1 MSTSVIPLNRH
12 RPLADIVERA
22 RDADRLAFLDSS
34 MPGTQGRYSILGLFP
49 YLIIEQKHRA
59 CLVNGKPVKS
69 SFFDVVKEHL
79 QADAGTKDPRLPLT
93 GGAIGY
99 LGYDFGRELCGVPTV
114 HERNSE
120 MPEASMVFYDL
131 LIIEDLRKQTLFCCC
146 KGKTMTADEAAAWA
160 DDLIARCPCVSR
172 PARKNS
178 LAPFASAFTRESYED
193 TLARL
198 VEYLHAGDAYVVNMT
213 QQLSLET
220 SEDPYS
226 IYRYLRTYNP
236 APFSAY
242 LRAPGLDI
250 CCSSMERFMEI
261 RSGHA
266 VTRPIKGTR
275 PRGRTPAEDL
285 AYREELA
292 CSEKD
297 LSELT
302 MIVDLE
308 RNDLSIT
315 CEPGSIKTA
324 GRFSVE
330 AYPTVFHLVAT
341 VEGALREDRC
351 AVDAV
356 QAAFPGG
363 SITGA
368 PKIRAMQIIDELER
382 SSRGLYTGSIGYFS
396 DTGDCDLN
404 IAIRTIVRE
413 GKRTSLGVGGGITVE
428 SDFDFEYDETLQK
441 ALAPREA
448 ASS

>member
-1 MSTSVIPLNRH
+1 MNTSVIPLNRH

-49 YLIIEQKHRA
+49 YLIIKQKHGA
-59 CLVNGKPVKS
+59 CLVNGKPAKS

-131 LIIEDLRKQTLFCCC
+131 LIIEDLRKQALFCCC

-261 RSGHA
+261 RSGM
-266 VTRPIKGTR
+266 R
-275 PRGRTPAEDL
+275 
-285 AYREELA
+285 
-292 CSEKD
+292 S
-297 LSELT
+297 
-302 MIVDLE
+302 
-308 RNDLSIT
+308 
-315 CEPGSIKTA
+315 
-324 GRFSVE
+324 
-330 AYPTVFHLVAT
+330 
-341 VEGALREDRC
+341 
-351 AVDAV
+351 
-356 QAAFPGG
+356 
-363 SITGA
+363 
-368 PKIRAMQIIDELER
+368 RAR
-382 SSRGLYTGSIGYFS
+382 
-396 DTGDCDLN
+396 
-404 IAIRTIVRE
+404 
-413 GKRTSLGVGGGITVE
+413 
-428 SDFDFEYDETLQK
+428 
-441 ALAPREA
+441 
-448 ASS
+448 